1 MTPAASLDAG
11 PNAGL
16 SSIVPVRPLVAI
28 AGLLLLVAAACS
40 DAGGAKDVTIDLRIA
55 VWPNGRGPGNEVRR
69 FSLHCNPLK
78 GNLPHGDRACY
89 FLAVTSRPFAPIA
102 PDAACTQVYGGPQV
116 ARVHG
121 LLRGRA
127 VDATFRRTNGC
138 EVARWERVEFL
149 FPVRT

>member
-1 MTPAASLDAG
+1 MPGQTP
-11 PNAGL
+11 GL

-55 VWPNGRGPGNEVRR
+55 VWSEGRGPENEVKR
-69 FSLHCNPLK
+69 FRLQCNPLM

-89 FLAVTSRPFAPIA
+89 FLAVTSRPFAPVA
-102 PDAACTQVYGGPQV
+102 RDAVCTQVYGGPQV
-116 ARVHG
+116 ARVLG
-121 LLRGRA
+121 RLRGRS

-138 EVARWERVEFL
+138 ETARWERVEFP